1 MISEQNIAPETEG
14 LKPVRTEVVKDQK
27 DKERVEA
34 ELTEEGFQQTEFGY
48 ASKRD
53 DLMLQVRAM
62 DKAIDQARN
71 ECKECVV
78 VIERYD
84 LFGTGRLWIKT
95 DSN

>member
-1 MISEQNIAPETEG
+1 MVSEQSVTPETEG
-14 LKPVRTEVVKDQK
+14 LKSVRTEVVKDQK
-27 DKERVEA
+27 DKERIEA
-34 ELTEEGFQQTEFGY
+34 ELTKEGFKQTEFGY

-71 ECKECVV
+71 EGKECVV
-78 VIERYD
+78 VIESYD